1 MCSLAGTAVS
11 RHLSRGALS
20 CRFPGTAS
28 TLRITNA
35 LDTPE
40 NRFVRHFLVICE
52 NILHSFKEKVSE
64 RSALNGREILNEI
77 GEMDEKINSLLAN
90 PFFDDVGDFTGFPGN
105 STVMQKRQGYKE
117 ILKFYNLIQSAVS
130 FPMFEDSIRLAV
142 ENRDIAEL
150 YEIWAYFRIVDLIG
164 EITGSHVISA
174 NLYDI
179 TDYSVSLK
187 YYASVVY
194 KYRGQ
199 EITVWYNRSYTRGND
214 VSYSLPLRPDIVV
227 ETADGLYIFDAK
239 FRLRT
244 LNWDEEAEE
253 RDFTFKNG
261 DIYKMH
267 TYKDAIRGV
276 KTAVILYPNKD
287 TKQDRFWDDK
297 EPRSGVGA
305 YALLPGL
312 NSDNLKKF
320 IRETVLEI
328 D

>member
-1 MCSLAGTAVS
+1 M
-11 RHLSRGALS
+11 
-20 CRFPGTAS
+20 
-28 TLRITNA
+28 
-35 LDTPE
+35 PE

-90 PFFDDVGDFTGFPGN
+90 PFFNDVGDFTGFPGN

-179 TDYSVSLK
+179 TDYSVS
-187 YYASVVY
+187 
-194 KYRGQ
+194 
-199 EITVWYNRSYTRGND
+199 
-214 VSYSLPLRPDIVV
+214 
-227 ETADGLYIFDAK
+227 
-239 FRLRT
+239 
-244 LNWDEEAEE
+244 
-253 RDFTFKNG
+253 
-261 DIYKMH
+261 
-267 TYKDAIRGV
+267 
-276 KTAVILYPNKD
+276 
-287 TKQDRFWDDK
+287 
-297 EPRSGVGA
+297 
-305 YALLPGL
+305 
-312 NSDNLKKF
+312 
-320 IRETVLEI
+320 
-328 D
+328 

>member
-1 MCSLAGTAVS
+1 M
-11 RHLSRGALS
+11 
-20 CRFPGTAS
+20 
-28 TLRITNA
+28 
-35 LDTPE
+35 DTPE

-90 PFFDDVGDFTGFPGN
+90 PFFNDVGDFTGFPGN

-214 VSYSLPLRPDIVV
+214 GSYSLPLRPDIVV

-253 RDFTFKNG
+253 RDFTSRTATSIKCTH
-261 DIYKMH
+261 I
-267 TYKDAIRGV
+267 
-276 KTAVILYPNKD
+276 KT
-287 TKQDRFWDDK
+287 
-297 EPRSGVGA
+297 RSG
-305 YALLPGL
+305 
-312 NSDNLKKF
+312 
-320 IRETVLEI
+320 E
-328 D
+328 